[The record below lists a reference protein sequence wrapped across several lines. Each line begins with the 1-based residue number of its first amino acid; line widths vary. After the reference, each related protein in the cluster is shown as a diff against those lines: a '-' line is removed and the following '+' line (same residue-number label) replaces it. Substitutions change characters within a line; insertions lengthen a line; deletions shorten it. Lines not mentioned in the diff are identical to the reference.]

1 MEKIR
6 FAIIGCGAIATRH
19 AIHIQHFGELVAVC
33 DLVEERA
40 LALAD
45 QYQVPYYLTIEELIS
60 RETTI
65 DVVVICTPNGL
76 HAAQS
81 VLALR
86 QGYHVLVEKPM
97 ALAAADCETM
107 LQAAIASGKQL
118 FTVMQN
124 RFNPPVQAVKKL
136 LDAGSFGRLYSVQA
150 TCFWNRDQSYYQP
163 SSWHGNKAL
172 DGGVL
177 FTQFSHFIDLLYWF
191 FGEVDTVMSVMD
203 NMAHQTC
210 SELEDVGAVVLRF
223 KNGMIGTIHFSVNS
237 FQTNRE
243 GSLTISGEK
252 GIVKI
257 GGEYLNTIEYAE
269 FQDAVLPALPAGAG
283 VNDYGTYRGSMS
295 NHEQVYQN
303 LVATLHQGTPF
314 YADTMD
320 GLKTVEIIE
329 KIYQA
334 ANSR

>member
-1 MEKIR
+1 MKKIR
-6 FAIIGCGAIATRH
+6 FAIIGCGAIAARH
-19 AIHIQHFGELVAVC
+19 AIHIQHYGELVAVC
-33 DLVEERA
+33 DLVEEKT
-40 LALAD
+40 LAFAN
-45 QYQVPYYLTIEELIS
+45 QYRVPYYLTMEELIS

-65 DVVVICTPNGL
+65 DVVVICSPNGL
-76 HAAQS
+76 HATQS

-97 ALAAADCETM
+97 ALTVADCETM
-107 LQAAIASGKQL
+107 IQAAADSGKQL

-136 LDAGSFGRLYSVQA
+136 LDAGSFGQLYSVQV
-150 TCFWNRDQSYYQP
+150 TCLWNRDQHYYQS
-163 SSWHGNKAL
+163 SSWRGTKAL
-172 DGGVL
+172 DGGIL

-203 NMAHQTC
+203 NMAHQSC

-223 KNGMIGTIHFSVNS
+223 KSGIIGTIHFAVNS

-243 GSLTISGEK
+243 GSITISGEK
-252 GIVKI
+252 GMVKI
-257 GGEYLNTIEYAE
+257 GGEYLNTIEYAAFE
-269 FQDAVLPALPAGAG
+269 DAVMPALPESAA

-295 NHEQVYQN
+295 NHDQVYQSM
-303 LVATLHQGTPF
+303 VATLQQGTPF
-314 YADTMD
+314 YAAAMD
-320 GLKTVEIIE
+320 GLKTVAIIE

-334 ANSR
+334 ANAR

>member
-6 FAIIGCGAIATRH
+6 FAIIGCGAIAARH
-19 AIHIQHFGELVAVC
+19 AIHIKNYGELVAVC
-33 DLVEERA
+33 DLQEEKA
-40 LALAD
+40 LAFAN
-45 QYQVPYYLTIEELIS
+45 QFQVPYYLTMEELIS
-60 RETTI
+60 SERTV
-65 DVVVICTPNGL
+65 DVMVICTPNGL

-81 VLALR
+81 VQALR

-97 ALAAADCETM
+97 ALTSADGKTMMQAAA
-107 LQAAIASGKQL
+107 AAGKQL

-136 LDAGSFGRLYSVQA
+136 LDAGSFGKLYSVQV
-150 TCFWNRDQSYYQP
+150 TCFWNRDQSYYQS
-163 SSWHGNKAL
+163 SSWRGTKAL
-172 DGGVL
+172 DGGIL

-191 FGEVDTVMSVMD
+191 FGEVDRVMSVMD
-203 NMAHQTC
+203 NMAHPTT
-210 SELEDVGAVVLRF
+210 SELEDVGGVLLRF
-223 KNGMIGTIHFSVNS
+223 KNGIISTIHFSVNS

-252 GIVKI
+252 GMVKI
-257 GGEYLNTIEYAE
+257 GGEYLNRIDYAE
-269 FQDAVLPALPAGAG
+269 FQDAVLPVLPTSAG

-295 NHEQVYQN
+295 NHDLVYQN
-303 LVATLHQGTPF
+303 LVATLQQGTPF